1 MFIFQHLHPEKCTI
15 FEALERGWFQTG
27 NIVLVC
33 PQRQK
38 NNLFVTENAVSC
50 MYKSAKYIEK
60 QQQVSAGIILYNR
73 ASAFVGSLA
82 KPDHLYSNP

>member
-1 MFIFQHLHPEKCTI
+1 
-15 FEALERGWFQTG
+15 
-27 NIVLVC
+27 
-33 PQRQK
+33 
-38 NNLFVTENAVSC
+38 

-60 QQQVSAGIILYNR
+60 QQQVSDGIKLYNR